1 MLEPSIADD
10 HRQTVPPHQRVG
22 EVTAADSRSVTGQC
36 YDLYGAPPLGSLLL
50 VGEPGVF
57 AVVQGIR
64 TEPLDPSRPVLAR
77 GGEAHTVEEIYRANP
92 QLEKLLT
99 TRFDALIVGH
109 QQGSQ
114 HLQLLPPS
122 PPRIHS
128 FVQTCPP
135 DVVAAFTKD
144 LDFLR
149 FIVNSPPPIGDE
161 VAVACLREAAAG
173 HADREGFAL
182 RAGRAL
188 AQEIPGEAARLSA
201 ILRRVRL

>member
-1 MLEPSIADD
+1 MLEPSIADY
-10 HRQTVPPHQRVG
+10 HRQTAPPSQRVG

-77 GGEAHTVEEIYRANP
+77 GGEASTVEEIYRANP

-99 TRFDALIVGH
+99 TRFDALIVGYRRD
-109 QQGSQ
+109 GQ

-135 DVVAAFTKD
+135 DVVAAFTED

-161 VAVACLREAAAG
+161 VAVACLREAAAC

>member
-1 MLEPSIADD
+1 MLEPSPTGIQ
-10 HRQTVPPHQRVG
+10 RPIEETGQRVG
-22 EVTAADSRSVTGQC
+22 EVTAADSQSVTGQC
-36 YDLYGAPPLGSLLL
+36 YDLYGAPALGALVR

-77 GGEAHTVEEIYRANP
+77 GSSADTVEEIYSSNP

-99 TRFDALIVGH
+99 TRFDALTVGH
-109 QQGSQ
+109 ERGGQY
-114 HLQLLPPS
+114 LQLLPPA

-128 FVQTCPP
+128 FIEACPP
-135 DVVAAFTKD
+135 EMVAKFCDD

-149 FIVNSPPPIGDE
+149 FLVTASPPLGDE
-161 VAVACLREAAAG
+161 VAVACLRQAADCRT
-173 HADREGFAL
+173 DREEFVM
-182 RAGRAL
+182 RAGRSL
-188 AQEIPGEAARLSA
+188 GQEMPGESVRLSA